1 MSKKL
6 ASVFLMVLAA
16 LVFAT
21 VSSAARPHGAGT
33 SAVHQNPIVEYG
45 AQPNPIVEYGAR
57 AGVHPNPIV
66 EYRVIKGVRSRA
78 HRVYRVYRLAY

>member
-1 MSKKL
+1 MRIKL
-6 ASVFLMVLAA
+6 TSVFLMVLAA
-16 LVFAT
+16 FVFAT

-33 SAVHQNPIVEYG
+33 SAVHQ
-45 AQPNPIVEYGAR
+45 NPIVEYGAR